1 MTGGLGCTEQP
12 GDSQHASART
22 VRQLCPH
29 RRQPAAPPAAGTASS
44 RDRSGAIRAWAK
56 DDGIAVSSHQ
66 GRLTSDMAPLMMAGD
81 LAGRTLEVIG
91 LGPSADPGLIATLM
105 PPWCTY

>member
-1 MTGGLGCTEQP
+1 
-12 GDSQHASART
+12 
-22 VRQLCPH
+22 
-29 RRQPAAPPAAGTASS
+29 
-44 RDRSGAIRAWAK
+44 
-56 DDGIAVSSHQ
+56 
-66 GRLTSDMAPLMMAGD
+66 MAPLMMAGD